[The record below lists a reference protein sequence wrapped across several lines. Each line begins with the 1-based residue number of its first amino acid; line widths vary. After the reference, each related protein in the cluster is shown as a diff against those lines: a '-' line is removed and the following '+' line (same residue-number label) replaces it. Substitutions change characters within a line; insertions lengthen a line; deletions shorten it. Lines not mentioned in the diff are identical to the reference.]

1 LASLSVAKNMT
12 VIAHKIPESEPNA
25 TLEARNQE
33 LQNRVAQLEEQLRLE
48 ASRTAAAESELSS
61 LLHYISHDLRAP
73 LRGIDGYSRALMEEY
88 DARLD
93 EMGKAY
99 LQYIFESSSRLNQ
112 LIDGLLRYSR
122 IIRHELEIS
131 LVDLSEMAVEI
142 SQDLKTKQPQ
152 RVVEFSLTPGL
163 VADADV
169 EMTYILLKSLLEN
182 AFKFTSKHPSA
193 HIEFGKIEQNGQPV
207 FYVRD
212 DGIGFDMAYQEQLF
226 QPFQRLHGQHEF
238 EGIGLG
244 LATALRIIQQHHGRI
259 WGEGAL
265 EKGATFYFTF

>member
-1 LASLSVAKNMT
+1 MGLVGVGNNMT
-12 VIAHKIPESEPNA
+12 GITQNLTETGLNA
-25 TLEARNQE
+25 PLQARNHE

-48 ASRTAAAESELSS
+48 ASRAAAAESELSS

-73 LRGIDGYSRALMEEY
+73 LRGIDGYSRALMEDY
-88 DARLD
+88 DSRLD

-112 LIDGLLRYSR
+112 LIDGLLKYSR

-131 LVDLSEMAVEI
+131 SIDLSEMAAEI

-152 RVVEFSLTPGL
+152 RVVECSITAGL
-163 VADADV
+163 VVDADV
-169 EMTYILLKSLLEN
+169 EMAYILLKSLLEN
-182 AFKFTSKHPSA
+182 AFKFTSKHPTA
-193 HIEFGKIEQNGQPV
+193 YIEFGKTEQNGQPV
-207 FYVRD
+207 LFVRD
-212 DGIGFDMAYQEQLF
+212 DGVGFDMAYQEQLF

-238 EGIGLG
+238 EGLGLG
-244 LATALRIIQQHHGRI
+244 LATAQRIVQQHHGRI

-265 EKGATFYFTF
+265 EKGATFYFVI